1 MHSFLRYLL
10 TFVIIS
16 SAFFVQVNSEV
27 LETNAERMRRG
38 LPPAPPKRLF
48 GAARVR
54 RSEPAEPQVIGELLQ
69 TNAQRMARGLPPAPP
84 KRMFDATRVR
94 RYEPATP
101 SPTLCSQ
108 IGSKNMAIELRK
120 TSNDDLIGYVGEGS
134 PGLYNVP
141 YSGFGGTSSNAGLL
155 FNVDPDT
162 PYSAITIAGATSHAF
177 CAEVNQWKT
186 NNKGETVT
194 AHSSQDL
201 RNVDNSYAEPKNYLF
216 NGKFLYT
223 QPELRFT
230 NTAPQLIVSPA
241 GDTIN
246 ARTNGLISLEW
257 LQPSPSSTYGYD
269 LFPVIWY
276 NPNSGLF
283 RWYPDGV
290 TPTYSGHNNPWI
302 RAMVVCSVVMK
313 WHSPSYTR
321 WWSLH

>member
-27 LETNAERMRRG
+27 LETNAERMHRG

-48 GAARVR
+48 GAARIR
-54 RSEPAEPQVIGELLQ
+54 RPEPAEPQVIGELLQ

-101 SPTLCSQ
+101 SPTLWCVFLLRSLFRILIHPCTSSQ

-120 TSNDDLIGYVGEGS
+120 SSTDDLIGYVGEGS

-201 RNVDNSYAEPKNYLF
+201 RNVDNSYAEPK
-216 NGKFLYT
+216 K
-223 QPELRFT
+223 
-230 NTAPQLIVSPA
+230 
-241 GDTIN
+241 
-246 ARTNGLISLEW
+246 
-257 LQPSPSSTYGYD
+257 
-269 LFPVIWY
+269 
-276 NPNSGLF
+276 
-283 RWYPDGV
+283 
-290 TPTYSGHNNPWI
+290 
-302 RAMVVCSVVMK
+302 
-313 WHSPSYTR
+313 
-321 WWSLH
+321 